1 MIQLPIV
8 ISEEPMI
15 VGTLKVRISVHRE
28 TRQSAI
34 RQGVDAEELQ
44 NLVEQKILEVQESLG
59 KYLEE

>member
-28 TRQSAI
+28 TQQSAI